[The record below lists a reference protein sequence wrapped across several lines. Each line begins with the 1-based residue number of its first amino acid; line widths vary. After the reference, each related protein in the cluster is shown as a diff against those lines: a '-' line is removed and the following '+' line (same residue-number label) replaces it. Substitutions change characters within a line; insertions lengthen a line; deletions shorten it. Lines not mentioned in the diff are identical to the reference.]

1 MKHVHF
7 LGICG
12 TAMGA
17 VASAMARQ
25 GYVVTGTDANV
36 YPPMS
41 TFLENEGIQ
50 IFQGYNPANI
60 PADTDMVVIGNAMSR
75 GNIEVEAVLDSR
87 LRYMSLP
94 ETMKEFFLWG
104 KRNLV
109 VTGTHGKTTT
119 TSMLAWMLEAN
130 GLNPSFMIGGIA
142 RNLGRGGR
150 FTDSAFCVL
159 EGDEYDTS
167 FFDKRS
173 KFLHYLPEVVIINNI
188 EMDHADIYANVEE
201 IKLSFKRLLRVVPRN
216 GIVFINADC
225 PNCQDVR
232 TCAAAELKT
241 VRTVSVGMDETAD
254 IRITDIEHRP
264 EGCEFTL
271 LCPPAEDGQPPLSP
285 LCGERFFVPMLGVEI
300 MAGLGGVVDVHGD
313 VVAGAQ
319 HHVQIG
325 DALDLAG
332 QVPGAGHGQIGV
344 IAIDLHVQL
353 LGDVGHLGTDGAKAD
368 DAQLLPGDLR
378 ADEGLFAL
386 FHQGGDG
393 VPLTG
398 QGSNPVNGS
407 DHIPGGHHQRADQ
420 QFLHALGVGAG
431 GVEHGNARLGAAVDG
446 DIVHADARPADAQ
459 QLLVELHVVERG
471 GTDQHSLR
479 SGNLRADLQPRLG
492 EYIQTLLGN
501 GVHGFDFIHGVP
513 PQISS

>member
-60 PADTDMVVIGNAMSR
+60 PADTDLVVIGNAMSR
-75 GNIEVEAVLDSR
+75 GNIEVEAVLEKR

-130 GLNPSFMIGGIA
+130 GRNPSFMIGGIA

-150 FTDSAFCVL
+150 FTDSEFCVL

-201 IKLSFKRLLRVVPRN
+201 IKLSFKRLLRAVPRN

-225 PNCQDVR
+225 PNCADVR
-232 TCAAAELKT
+232 ACAATELRMVKL
-241 VRTVSVGMDETAD
+241 VSVGMAEDAD
-254 IRITDIEHRP
+254 IRITDLEPRTDGSSFTLTCKPAP
-264 EGCEFTL
+264 EGEESVPC
-271 LCPPAEDGQPPLSP
+271 P
-285 LCGERFFVPMLGVEI
+285 LCGERFNVPMIGDFNVRNAAMAACAAAFSGLSPDEIRAALSSFEGVARRQEVRGTVNGVTVVDDFAHHPTAI
-300 MAGLGGVVDVHGD
+300 RLAIAGLRQRFPKSRLWVLFEPRSNTTIRNLFQSELAESLAEADFAVISPIENHKRLTPE
-313 VVAGAQ
+313 Q
-319 HHVQIG
+319 R
-325 DALDLAG
+325 LDEDKLLADIK
-332 QVPGAGHGQIGV
+332 A
-344 IAIDLHVQL
+344 A
-353 LGDVGHLGTDGAKAD
+353 GTDAY
-368 DAQLLPGDLR
+368 
-378 ADEGLFAL
+378 
-386 FHQGGDG
+386 
-393 VPLTG
+393 
-398 QGSNPVNGS
+398 
-407 DHIPGGHHQRADQ
+407 
-420 QFLHALGVGAG
+420 VGK
-431 GVEHGNARLGAAVDG
+431 NVD
-446 DIVHADARPADAQ
+446 DIVA
-459 QLLVELHVVERG
+459 HVVTHVHPNDVILVMSNG
-471 GTDQHSLR
+471 GFGGIH
-479 SGNLRADLQPRLG
+479 NK
-492 EYIQTLLGN
+492 LL
-501 GVHGFDFIHGVP
+501 IALA
-513 PQISS
+513 Q

>member
-60 PADTDMVVIGNAMSR
+60 PADTDLVVIGNAMSR

-119 TSMLAWMLEAN
+119 TSMLTWMLEAN
-130 GLNPSFMIGGIA
+130 GQNPSFMIGGIA

-150 FTDSAFCVL
+150 FTDSEFCVL

-201 IKLSFKRLLRVVPRN
+201 IKLSFKRLLRVVPRK

-225 PNCQDVR
+225 PNCADV
-232 TCAAAELKT
+232 CSHAASELKM
-241 VRTVSVGMDETAD
+241 VRMLSVGMGEEAD
-254 IRITDIEHRP
+254 IRITDIERRTD
-264 EGCEFTL
+264 GCSFTL
-271 LCPPAEDGQPPLSP
+271 TSSIESEEATRLN
-285 LCGERFFVPMLGVEI
+285 GERFSVPMIGDFNVRNAAMAACAAAFTGLNAGQIRTALDSFEGVARRQEVR
-300 MAGLGGVVDVHGD
+300 GTVNGVTVVDD
-313 VVAGAQ
+313 FA
-319 HHVQIG
+319 HH
-325 DALDLAG
+325 
-332 QVPGAGHGQIGV
+332 PT
-344 IAIDLHVQL
+344 AIRQ
-353 LGDVGHLGTDGAKAD
+353 AI
-368 DAQLLPGDLR
+368 
-378 ADEGLFAL
+378 EGLRQRFPKSRLWVLFEPRSNTTIRNLFQKELAEALADADFAVISPIENHKRL
-386 FHQGGDG
+386 A
-393 VPLTG
+393 PE
-398 QGSNPVNGS
+398 
-407 DHIPGGHHQRADQ
+407 QRLD
-420 QFLHALGVGAG
+420 
-431 GVEHGNARLGAAVDG
+431 EARLLADIEAAGTNCYVGRNVD
-446 DIVHADARPADAQ
+446 DIVAHVVTHVHPNDV
-459 QLLVELHVVERG
+459 LLVMSNG
-471 GTDQHSLR
+471 GFGGIH
-479 SGNLRADLQPRLG
+479 NK
-492 EYIQTLLGN
+492 LL
-501 GVHGFDFIHGVP
+501 IALA
-513 PQISS
+513 Q

>member
-60 PADTDMVVIGNAMSR
+60 PNDADLVVIGNAMSR
-75 GNIEVEAVLDSR
+75 GNIEVETVLDKR

-94 ETMKEFFLWG
+94 ETMKEFFLWS

-119 TSMLAWMLEAN
+119 TSMLTWMLEAN
-130 GLNPSFMIGGIA
+130 EKNPSFMIGGIA

-150 FTDSAFCVL
+150 FTDSDFCVL

-173 KFLHYLPEVVIINNI
+173 KFLHYLPEVVIVNNI
-188 EMDHADIYANVEE
+188 EMDHADIYANVDE

-225 PNCQDVR
+225 PNCADVR
-232 TCAAAELKT
+232 QYAATELKM
-241 VRTVSVGMDETAD
+241 VKMVSVGMGEGAD
-254 IRITDIEHRP
+254 LRITDVEYRTDGCSFTLSAAPAP
-264 EGCEFTL
+264 EGEEPT
-271 LCPPAEDGQPPLSP
+271 LCPLD
-285 LCGERFFVPMLGVEI
+285 GERFSLPMIGDFNVRNAA
-300 MAGLGGVVDVHGD
+300 MAACAAAFAGLNAEQIRTALDSFEGVARRQEVRGTVNGVTVVDDFAHHPTAIRQAI
-313 VVAGAQ
+313 AGLRQRFPKSRLWVLFEPRSNTTIRNLFQKELAEALT
-319 HHVQIG
+319 
-325 DALDLAG
+325 DADFA
-332 QVPGAGHGQIGV
+332 V
-344 IAIDLHVQL
+344 IAPIENHKRLTPEQRLNEEQL
-353 LGDVGHLGTDGAKAD
+353 LTDIQTAGTEAYVG
-368 DAQLLPGDLR
+368 R
-378 ADEGLFAL
+378 
-386 FHQGGDG
+386 
-393 VPLTG
+393 
-398 QGSNPVNGS
+398 N
-407 DHIPGGHHQRADQ
+407 
-420 QFLHALGVGAG
+420 
-431 GVEHGNARLGAAVDG
+431 VD
-446 DIVHADARPADAQ
+446 DIVAHVVTHVHPNDV
-459 QLLVELHVVERG
+459 LLVMSNG
-471 GTDQHSLR
+471 GFGGIH
-479 SGNLRADLQPRLG
+479 NK
-492 EYIQTLLGN
+492 LL
-501 GVHGFDFIHGVP
+501 IALA
-513 PQISS
+513 Q

>member
-60 PADTDMVVIGNAMSR
+60 PADTDLVVIGNAMSR
-75 GNIEVEAVLDSR
+75 GNIEVEAVLEKR

-130 GLNPSFMIGGIA
+130 GRNPSFMIGGIA

-150 FTDSAFCVL
+150 FTDSEFCVL

-201 IKLSFKRLLRVVPRN
+201 IKLSFKRLLRAVPRN

-225 PNCQDVR
+225 PNCADVR
-232 TCAAAELKT
+232 ACAATELRMVKL
-241 VRTVSVGMDETAD
+241 VSVGMAEDAD
-254 IRITDIEHRP
+254 IRITDLEPRTDGSSFTLTCKPAP
-264 EGCEFTL
+264 EGEESAPC
-271 LCPPAEDGQPPLSP
+271 P
-285 LCGERFFVPMLGVEI
+285 LCGERFNVPMIGDFNVRNAAMAACAAAFSGLSPDEIRTALDHFEGVARRQEVRGTVNGVTVVDDFAHHPTAI
-300 MAGLGGVVDVHGD
+300 RLAIAGLRQRFPKSRLWVLFEPRSNTTIRNLFQNELAESLAEADFAVISPIENHKRLTPE
-313 VVAGAQ
+313 Q
-319 HHVQIG
+319 R
-325 DALDLAG
+325 LDEDKLLADIK
-332 QVPGAGHGQIGV
+332 A
-344 IAIDLHVQL
+344 A
-353 LGDVGHLGTDGAKAD
+353 GTDAY
-368 DAQLLPGDLR
+368 
-378 ADEGLFAL
+378 
-386 FHQGGDG
+386 
-393 VPLTG
+393 
-398 QGSNPVNGS
+398 
-407 DHIPGGHHQRADQ
+407 
-420 QFLHALGVGAG
+420 VGK
-431 GVEHGNARLGAAVDG
+431 NVD
-446 DIVHADARPADAQ
+446 DIVA
-459 QLLVELHVVERG
+459 HVVTHVHPNDVILVMSNG
-471 GTDQHSLR
+471 GFGGIH
-479 SGNLRADLQPRLG
+479 NK
-492 EYIQTLLGN
+492 LL
-501 GVHGFDFIHGVP
+501 IALA
-513 PQISS
+513 Q